1 MNTNKVARAWSKQED
16 LVADLSKF
24 YESFK
29 NNKSMLP
36 GCS

>member
-1 MNTNKVARAWSKQED
+1 MNTNKVARAWSKQGH
-16 LVADLSKF
+16 LAVDLSEVF
-24 YESFK
+24 GLLK